1 MKPRSV
7 IVGLTLAFAMV
18 ATSLSAQERRPLDHP
33 DYDVWNRIEGER
45 LAPDGDWV
53 VYALAPGDGDKTLV
67 LRETRASGEWRRPRG
82 TEARFTATLRPGTPM
97 SDVAAAVDM
106 NVVMTEDGK
115 LIEVQGTAEAEAFSR
130 AELNGMLDLAESGC
144 QALFAKQHEALGIR
158 R

>member
-67 LRETRASGEWRRPRG
+67 LRETRSSGEWRRPRG
-82 TEARFTATLRPGTPM
+82 GR
-97 SDVAAAVDM
+97 VH
-106 NVVMTEDGK
+106 
-115 LIEVQGTAEAEAFSR
+115 SR
-130 AELNGMLDLAESGC
+130 AGGGGRRRG
-144 QALFAKQHEALGIR
+144 QGGGKQG
-158 R
+158 